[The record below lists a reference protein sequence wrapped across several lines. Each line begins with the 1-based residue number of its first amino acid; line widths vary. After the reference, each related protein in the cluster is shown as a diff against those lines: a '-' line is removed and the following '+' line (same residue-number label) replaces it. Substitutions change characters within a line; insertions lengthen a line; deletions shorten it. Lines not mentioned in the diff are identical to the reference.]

1 MGIGDIQKK
10 IHWLVYEKGKLLV
23 DWALHGEIWVWIPT
37 QKQNEIKMMNQ
48 RNKLLCIVYAYFLE
62 MEVYKFT
69 QKKKKERFCLFT
81 SFFMYDWENHIA
93 KVHMHGSFN
102 TKYCIVVQPLWMVTN
117 YYLLSFFYDR
127 KLIYI

>member
-69 QKKKKERFCLFT
+69 QKKKKRKILSLHKFLYVWLGE
-81 SFFMYDWENHIA
+81 S
-93 KVHMHGSFN
+93 
-102 TKYCIVVQPLWMVTN
+102 YCQGTYAWKLQYEILYCRSTTLDGDQLLPFVIFLW
-117 YYLLSFFYDR
+117 
-127 KLIYI
+127 